1 MRSML
6 GTAAVYATL
15 SFAPVCVA
23 AGEPMDEVL
32 ARLASPDLSVREEAA
47 RALSGRAD
55 ADLKTIEG
63 LLTRPDLSAEQRLRL
78 LHLASV
84 RFRETPRGALGVSF
98 GFGPGS
104 DGLMISAPLANFP
117 AAKVLRPG
125 DRIVAV
131 DGEVIPSSSGFGWS
145 GNSPIRPFVISRDP
159 GDTVRLTIIRPREA
173 PAINLN
179 QANGR
184 AALPPII
191 GPTDTIEVD
200 VALGSFDE
208 LRNNNAGLSEDD
220 LAAAWTHREARM
232 TTKLAG
238 EVIRPDTAQNWGS
251 GLRSIDEA
259 GFDGV
264 SRSVVAGGEP
274 APSELSNN
282 GWPSRRAGRTGITF
296 NGGANGRMVIQNGQ
310 GPAQVFVLGPN
321 GDWVPADRP
330 QTRNNQAAA
339 AEAARQRL
347 AALMMQQRTVEA
359 QMTVI
364 KTQINAIQTLM
375 GNLPAGMGQEQRQS
389 IEMLK
394 MMYDEQEAE
403 LASLQE
409 QIIQVQAAVSRAG
422 QPVQPAQPN
431 ADVVRP

>member
-6 GTAAVYATL
+6 GTAAVSALL
-15 SFAPVCVA
+15 SFAPACL
-23 AGEPMDEVL
+23 AGGEQLDEVL
-32 ARLASPDLSVREEAA
+32 AKLASPDLAVREEAA
-47 RALSGRAD
+47 RALMGRAD

-63 LLTRPDLSAEQRLRL
+63 LLSRADLSAEQRLRL

-98 GFGPGS
+98 GFGAGS

-131 DGEVIPSSSGFGWS
+131 DGEVIPSNSGFGWS

-173 PAINLN
+173 PAINPN

-184 AALPPII
+184 ATLPPII

-220 LAAAWTHREARM
+220 LSVAWTHREARM
-232 TTKLAG
+232 AAKLAG
-238 EVIRPDTAQNWGS
+238 EVIRPDVAQDWGS
-251 GLRSIDEA
+251 GLRSIDDTA
-259 GFDGV
+259 FDGT

-274 APSELSNN
+274 APAHLSSN
-282 GWPSRRAGRTGITF
+282 GWPNRRAGRTGMTF
-296 NGGANGRMVIQNGQ
+296 NGGGNGRLVIQNGQ

-330 QTRNNQAAA
+330 QPRNNQAAA
-339 AEAARQRL
+339 AEVARQRL
-347 AALMMQQRTVEA
+347 AALMMQQRTIEA
-359 QMTVI
+359 QMAVI

-375 GNLPAGMGQEQRQS
+375 GNLPKGMGQEQMQS

-394 MMYDEQEAE
+394 MMYDEQQAE
-403 LASLQE
+403 LAAVQE
-409 QIIQVQAAVSRAG
+409 QILAAQAAVARAG
-422 QPVQPAQPN
+422 QPVQPAQPD